1 MKNSITAAAVLLLGL
16 CAVVPMPAL
25 AEGEAA
31 TPLRFMLSV
40 GLQPQMGDTT
50 NPYCYSNVITRPAP
64 SGWRASSWV
73 SGAAE
78 KAHAVVKAF
87 EADFLAKCQA
97 ASGRNIDGAFSYKL
111 NQSAYEDKELD
122 AFQPRPGATMVQI
135 D

>member
-1 MKNSITAAAVLLLGL
+1 MKTSITAAASLLLGL
-16 CAVVPMPAL
+16 CAVVPMTAI
-25 AEGEAA
+25 AEGEGA
-31 TPLRFMLSV
+31 TPLRFRLSV

-50 NPYCYSNVITRPAP
+50 NPYCYSNVITRPATP
-64 SGWRASSWV
+64 GWRASSWV

-78 KAHAVVKAF
+78 KAHAVADAF

-97 ASGRNIDGAFSYKL
+97 ASGRNIDGTFTYKI

-122 AFQPRPGATMVQI
+122 TYEPRPGGTMVQI